1 MRAVRPPPVL
11 TGKGPLL
18 KALARALAPTEG
30 DGDVAATE
38 FLRMVLWDAG
48 MEAVPDAREAYQAFV
63 REEVLPR
70 LMPLVRL
77 DKLHDLVRRTIGEE
91 GSVHP
96 PPLKA
101 HGSVPGDKTI
111 PARRARVVIV
121 EPDAFRR
128 IGMSRELVRA
138 GFDVEVVAT
147 PPEVL
152 SVEAFHALVIS
163 LDREGE
169 LVVRKLA
176 ESGTRAGLVTFES
189 EAGRDAVKRVIER
202 WPNDRVAVVARD
214 APPATLCARVKIVT
228 S

>member
-18 KALARALAPTEG
+18 KALSRAL
-30 DGDVAATE
+30 DGDAAATE

-70 LMPLVRL
+70 LMPIVRL

-91 GSVHP
+91 GSLHP
-96 PPLKA
+96 PPLKT
-101 HGSVPGDKTI
+101 HGATPGEKTI
-111 PARRARVVIV
+111 PARRARVVFV

-128 IGMSRELVRA
+128 IAVSRELVRA

-147 PPEVL
+147 PIEVLNVDAFHAVVL
-152 SVEAFHALVIS
+152 SVEGDGAAVIK
-163 LDREGE
+163 
-169 LVVRKLA
+169 KLA
-176 ESGTRAGLVTFES
+176 EQQTRAGLVTYES
-189 EAGRDAVKRVIER
+189 AAARESIKRIIEL
-202 WPNDRVAVVARD
+202 WPSDRVAVVARD